1 MNRCPDWYFCCGAED
16 GFDELEWYEQELA
29 EFATRQVSA
38 DECSHVAAYWRSQE
52 PTPCDCGFCTVP
64 DSGEF
69 RCYYEQ
75 RAREFELAA
84 SWVAPRDW

>member
-1 MNRCPDWYFCCGAED
+1 MVSKSCGTHYED
-16 GFDELEWYEQELA
+16 NPEAWGEG
-29 EFATRQVSA
+29 ATRQVSA